1 MPAPR
6 WDLFC
11 TVVDNYGD
19 AGVCWRLARQ
29 LAAEHAVDVRLW
41 IDQPSVLQRLA
52 PAVSP
57 ATDTR
62 RIAGVEIQHWTNPFP
77 QADPADVVVET
88 FGCELPAAYVEA
100 MAQAQTPPVWINLD
114 YLSAENWVEGCHG
127 LPSPHPRLPL
137 TKYFFFPGFTPRTG
151 GLLRERGLAAE
162 RRAFQAD
169 ARALAAFWEAIGA
182 APAPDALRVSLFC
195 YEHAPVPALLDA
207 WAGGPDP
214 VACLAPARVA
224 TRALETW
231 FRTPIVAG
239 RPLRA
244 KQLTLHPV
252 PFLDQASYDRLLW
265 ACDVNFVRGED
276 SFVRAQFA
284 ARPFAWN
291 IYPQAQAAHRLKLDA
306 FLARYLPGVAEG
318 PANALRAFTRAWNG
332 DGAPGPAWQLLVREL
347 PALRTHAD
355 RWADGLSAQ
364 PGLADALVR
373 FVRERVKSRS
383 FQKTQAKGP

>member
-1 MPAPR
+1 MPAQR

-29 LAAEHAVDVRLW
+29 LATEHAADVRLW
-41 IDQPSVLQRLA
+41 IDQPAVLQRLA
-52 PAVSP
+52 PAIAP
-57 ATDTR
+57 APDTQR
-62 RIAGVEIQHWTNPFP
+62 VAGIEIRHWTNPFP
-77 QADPADVVVET
+77 QTDTADVVVEM

-100 MAQAQTPPVWINLD
+100 MALAPNRPVWINLD
-114 YLSAENWVEGCHG
+114 YLSAEDWVEGCHG

-169 ARALAAFWEAIGA
+169 ARAIAAFWEAIGA

-207 WAGGPDP
+207 WADGPVP
-214 VACLAPARVA
+214 VACLAPSGVA
-224 TRALETW
+224 TRALEAW
-231 FRTPIVAG
+231 FRTPIVTG

-244 KQLTLHPV
+244 KNLTLHPI
-252 PFLDQASYDRLLW
+252 PFLDQPSYDRLLW

-276 SFVRAQFA
+276 SFVRAQLA
-284 ARPFAWN
+284 ARPLVWN
-291 IYPQAQAAHRLKLDA
+291 IYPQAGQAHRVKLDA
-306 FLARYLPGVAEG
+306 FLARYLPGLADG
-318 PANALRAFTRAWNG
+318 PATALRAFSRVWNG
-332 DGAPGPAWQLLVREL
+332 DGASGGDWAALAREL
-347 PALRTHAD
+347 PHLQAHAN
-355 RWADGLSAQ
+355 RWADGLFAQ
-364 PGLADALVR
+364 PDLANALVR

-383 FQKTQAKGP
+383 F